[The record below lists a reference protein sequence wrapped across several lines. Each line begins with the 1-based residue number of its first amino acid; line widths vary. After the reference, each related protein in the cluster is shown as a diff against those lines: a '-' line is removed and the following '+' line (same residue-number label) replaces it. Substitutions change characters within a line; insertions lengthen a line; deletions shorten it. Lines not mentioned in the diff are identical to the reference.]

1 MSTYAW
7 RAITTTGSVRRGSLE
22 AESRQAVVERL
33 RSRGLAGVRVRARPA
48 MPEALR
54 VTRVRRRD
62 VMQQLQSL
70 AEMRKA
76 DLAIAPG
83 LRALAG
89 DSPNASLER
98 IWNDVAHQVE
108 IGTRLPV
115 ALARHPEAFSP
126 VVIGV
131 VEAGDEH
138 GRGGEAL
145 VTAAEHMSHEMDL
158 LRRARSAFVMP
169 VLLIA
174 ISVVVMLAG
183 ATWLPHYVS
192 SFSVALDPSQRELPA
207 ITRAAL
213 TVSHAI
219 TGYWWAGTIALAV
232 AVVSVRLWLRTPA
245 GRLRWDTAK
254 LHLPLGVGRT
264 IRKFALARWA
274 RTLAELHSAG
284 VPERR
289 SLTVAANAA
298 GNAAIREASK
308 RVQRRLQVGT
318 KLSQA
323 LAEHPVFGHEVVAM
337 VRTAEDS
344 SAVKEMLGHIAELYD
359 KESEAAVDTMIPTF
373 QFAMYGVAAGAI
385 MLTAL
390 VMYIPMI
397 EMIGRLA
404 KTH

>member
-1 MSTYAW
+1 MSSFAW
-7 RAITTTGSVRRGSLE
+7 RAVSVSGSVQRGTLE
-22 AESRQAVVERL
+22 GESRQAVVDRL
-33 RSRGLAGVRVRARPA
+33 RARGLAGVRVRSRAA
-48 MPEALR
+48 WPEALR
-54 VTRVRRRD
+54 ITHVKRRD

-76 DLAIAPG
+76 DLAIAPA

-89 DSPNASLER
+89 DAPNSSLAR
-98 IWNDVAHQVE
+98 IWGDIAHQVE
-108 IGTRLPV
+108 IGGKLPA

-145 VTAAEHMSHEMDL
+145 ATAAVHMSHEMDL

-169 VLLIA
+169 VVLIV
-174 ISVVVMLAG
+174 ISVIVMLAG
-183 ATWLPHYVS
+183 ATWLPHYVEA
-192 SFSVALDPSQRELPA
+192 FSVALDPTQRSLPGL
-207 ITRAAL
+207 TQAAL
-213 TVSHAI
+213 VASELI
-219 TGYWWAGTIALAV
+219 TGYWWAGAIAFV
-232 AVVSVRLWLRTPA
+232 ATVIAVRLWLRTPA
-245 GRLRWDTAK
+245 GRLRWDAAK

-274 RTLAELHSAG
+274 RTLAELHAAG

-289 SLTVAANAA
+289 SLKVAGNAA
-298 GNAAIREASK
+298 GNAAVREASNQ
-308 RVQRRLQVGT
+308 VQRRIQVGA

-323 LAEHPVFGHEVVAM
+323 LAEQPVFGHEVVAM

-344 SAVKEMLGHIAELYD
+344 SAVRQMLGHIAELYD

-373 QFAMYGVAAGAI
+373 QFAMYGLAAASI
-385 MLTAL
+385 VLTAL

-404 KTH
+404 KAH

>member
-1 MSTYAW
+1 MSSYTW
-7 RAITTTGSVRRGSLE
+7 RAVTAMGTVQRGSLE
-22 AESRQAVVERL
+22 AENRQAVVERL
-33 RSRGLAGVRVRARPA
+33 RARGLSGVQVRSQAAWR
-48 MPEALR
+48 EAVR
-54 VTRVRRRD
+54 ITHVRRRD
-62 VMQQLQSL
+62 VMQQLRSL

-76 DLAIAPG
+76 DLPIAPA

-89 DSPNASLER
+89 DAPNGSLAR
-98 IWNDVAHQVE
+98 IWADIAHQVE
-108 IGTRLPV
+108 IGGKLPA

-145 VTAAEHMSHEMDL
+145 ATAAEHMSHEMDL

-169 VLLIA
+169 VVLIV
-174 ISVVVMLAG
+174 ISLIVMMAG
-183 ATWLPHYVS
+183 ASWLPHYIDA
-192 SFSVALDPSQRELPA
+192 FSVALDPSQRSLPGL
-207 ITRAAL
+207 TRAAL
-213 TVSHAI
+213 SVSGLI
-219 TGYWWAGTIALAV
+219 TGYWWAGAIAIAGAV
-232 AVVSVRLWLRTPA
+232 IGIRLWLRTPA

-254 LHLPLGVGRT
+254 LHLPLGMGRT

-274 RTLAELHSAG
+274 RTLAELHAAG

-289 SLTVAANAA
+289 SLRVAANAA
-298 GNAAIREASK
+298 GNAAVCEASTQ
-308 RVQRRLQVGT
+308 VQRRLQVGA

-323 LAEHPVFGHEVVAM
+323 LSEQQVFGHEVVAM
-337 VRTAEDS
+337 VRAAEDS
-344 SAVKEMLGHIAELYD
+344 SAVQEMLGHIADLYD

-373 QFAMYGVAAGAI
+373 QFAMYGLAAVAI

-404 KTH
+404 KAH

>member
-1 MSTYAW
+1 MSSFAW
-7 RAITTTGSVRRGSLE
+7 RAVSVAGSVQRGSVE
-22 AESRQAVVERL
+22 GESREAVIDRL
-33 RSRGLAGVRVRARPA
+33 RARGLAGVRVRPKLAW
-48 MPEALR
+48 PEALR

-76 DLAIAPG
+76 DLAIAPA

-89 DSPNASLER
+89 DAPNPSLAR
-98 IWNDVAHQVE
+98 IWADVAHRVE
-108 IGTRLPV
+108 VGGKLPD
-115 ALARHPEAFSP
+115 ALSRHPEAFSP

-145 VTAAEHMSHEMDL
+145 STAAEHMNHEMDL

-174 ISVVVMLAG
+174 IAMVVMLVG
-183 ATWLPHYVS
+183 ANWLPHYVTA
-192 SFSVALDPSQRELPA
+192 FSVALDPSQRSLPGL
-207 ITRAAL
+207 TRAAL
-213 TVSHAI
+213 SVSHLI
-219 TGYWWAGTIALAV
+219 TGYWWAGALALIGATG
-232 AVVSVRLWLRTPA
+232 AVRAWLRTPA

-298 GNAAIREASK
+298 GNAAVREASK
-308 RVQRRLQVGT
+308 QVQRRLQVGS

-373 QFAMYGVAAGAI
+373 QFAMYGLAAAAI

-404 KTH
+404 TAH